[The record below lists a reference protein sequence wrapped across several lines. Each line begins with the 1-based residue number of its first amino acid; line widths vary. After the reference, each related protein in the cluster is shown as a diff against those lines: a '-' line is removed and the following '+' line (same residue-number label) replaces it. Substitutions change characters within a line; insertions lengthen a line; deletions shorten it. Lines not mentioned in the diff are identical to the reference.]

1 MNPAFESAATQRLL
15 LRPFRE
21 RDLEVVFALH
31 SDPETTPFRITG
43 PMRSLDDARAL
54 LTVWLDDWAQRGVG
68 YWAVARREAPGVVVG
83 VGGVRHKELEGKPV
97 LNLAYRLDPSTWGT
111 GFATEVSRAALDL
124 ARVHFPG
131 TPVVAVIHPENAA
144 SIRVAERLGMRVD
157 RVIAYEGT
165 PHRVYV
171 AD

>member
-1 MNPAFESAATQRLL
+1 MHPAFENAATERLL
-15 LRPFRE
+15 LRPFLE
-21 RDLEVVFALH
+21 TDLQVVYALH
-31 SDPETTPFRITG
+31 SDPGTSQYRIHG
-43 PMRSLDDARAL
+43 AMRTLDDARAL
-54 LTVWLDDWAQRGVG
+54 LSLWLRDWAERGVG
-68 YWAVARREAPGVVVG
+68 YWAVARREAPEVVVG
-83 VGGVRHKELEGKPV
+83 VGGVRHKELEGQPV

-124 ARVHFPG
+124 SRVHFPG
-131 TPVVAVIHPENAA
+131 TPVVAVIHLENAP
-144 SIRVAERLGMRVD
+144 SVKVAERLGMRLD